1 MILFIGFIAAG
12 PREAIQASPK
22 WIDGLSAYEGD
33 PVIRASDASTVAK
46 YGTRVTEMLAGG
58 HQKARSPLQ
67 IYHFQYAFYTML
79 ARALL
84 LKRPHITGILGYTG
98 GLQPGFLARSEEG
111 RVRNECVRKGSSRV
125 SQEDHK
131 KTDMK
136 T

>member
-79 ARALL
+79 ARAL
-84 LKRPHITGILGYTG
+84 
-98 GLQPGFLARSEEG
+98 RSEEHTSELQSLM
-111 RVRNECVRKGSSRV
+111 RISYAVFCLN
-125 SQEDHK
+125 
-131 KTDMK
+131 
-136 T
+136 

>member
-1 MILFIGFIAAG
+1 MRISDWSSDVCSSDLSLCIRGHRECGTYYGAKQDTDMILFIGFIAAG

-67 IYHFQYAFYTML
+67 IYH
-79 ARALL
+79 
-84 LKRPHITGILGYTG
+84 
-98 GLQPGFLARSEEG
+98 RSEEHTSELQSLM
-111 RVRNECVRKGSSRV
+111 R
-125 SQEDHK
+125 H
-131 KTDMK
+131 
-136 T
+136 

>member
-84 LKRPHITGILGYTG
+84 LKRPDI
-98 GLQPGFLARSEEG
+98 RSEEQPSELQSLMHNSYA
-111 RVRNECVRKGSSRV
+111 VFCLK
-125 SQEDHK
+125 
-131 KTDMK
+131 
-136 T
+136 

>member
-58 HQKARSPLQ
+58 HPKARSTLQ
-67 IYHFQYAFYTML
+67 IYHFQYSFYTMP
-79 ARALL
+79 ARPLL
-84 LKRPHITGILGYTG
+84 LKSPDINCILVYSG
-98 GLQPGFLARSEEG
+98 GTQPRLLAAALLPAFGF
-111 RVRNECVRKGSSRV
+111 
-125 SQEDHK
+125 
-131 KTDMK
+131 T
-136 T
+136 